1 MDLESAVQFA
11 RENHASVL
19 VTIKKDGRPQLSN
32 VSHSV
37 GDDGLIRV
45 SITTERVKYRNL
57 QRQPWAALHVT
68 TASRYPWVVI
78 EGAVT
83 LSPVAADPHDETV
96 EELVE
101 YYRAVSGEHSD
112 WDEYRAAMV
121 ADHRLVARISP
132 DHSYGFTG

>member
-1 MDLESAVQFA
+1 MDLGPAVQFA

-19 VTIKKDGRPQLSN
+19 VTIKKNGRPQLSN

-37 GDDGLIRV
+37 ADDGLIRV
-45 SITTERVKYRNL
+45 SITTDRVKYRNL
-57 QRQPWAALHVT
+57 QREPWAALHVT
-68 TASRYPWVVI
+68 TASRYPWAVI
-78 EGAVT
+78 EGPVT

-101 YYRAVSGEHSD
+101 YYRAVSGEHPD

-121 ADHRLVARISP
+121 ADHRLVARITP
-132 DHSYGFTG
+132 EHSYGYTG